1 MTTPAELQEKTLDA
15 MEDARRAEI
24 GRTIGKFISWGMGSG
39 TLLVWAIWLFAPKYT
54 QFFWYGLALLP
65 SAGIGFLFPLFERRN
80 RVRLWGILFQG
91 SATFVAFLVP
101 LLVPA
106 ALVAMAIAYVVIF
119 VASGQVTG
127 SRSVL
132 WGTLFCILALAIDIL
147 VGDSFET
154 RMFPPLDPTTNAI
167 VSPILGGFLLAA
179 AALEVYLVMS
189 GQEKFYRL
197 AQLAKMES
205 EQAKAAAE
213 EAKALAE
220 EANRAKSSFL
230 ATMSHEIRTPMNA
243 VIGMTSLLLDTE
255 LTHAQRDYAM
265 TIRTSGDALLSI
277 INDILDFSKIE
288 AGRVELEQQPFELH
302 DCVEEAVSM
311 INNLAVEKGLEL
323 SCLIDRSVPAAIIG
337 DENRLRQIILNLLS
351 NSLKFTERGEI
362 ALSVTSRSAAAPDKY
377 ELHFAVR
384 DTGIGIPA
392 DRIERL
398 FKSFSQADSSTTR
411 KYGGTGLGL
420 AISKRLSE
428 LMGGKMWVESAGVAG
443 QGSTFHFTIVAK
455 PAEVPLRPFL
465 QTAQIDLR
473 GKRVLIVDDTETN
486 QRVMTLQTQAWG
498 MDALAVKSP
507 QEAIEQ
513 VRAGKTFDIGLI
525 DYQMP
530 DMDGLTLAAEIRKM
544 LGTRSFPLVL
554 VSSIGREL
562 TPSADIAAA
571 LTKPVRASQ
580 LYDVLIGLLAAKP
593 EARPQAPILAPTEF
607 DPQMANRLPLH
618 ILLAEDHAINQK
630 LALLTLGR
638 LGYRA
643 DVAANGLE
651 VLAALDRQPYDVI
664 LMDMQMPEMDGLEAT
679 RRIRERQAG
688 EAGPR
693 IIAMTANVTKEDRQA
708 CLEAGMNDY
717 LAKPIRV
724 GELVTALS
732 KVQPVPIKT
741 NT

>member
-1 MTTPAELQEKTLDA
+1 M
-15 MEDARRAEI
+15 
-24 GRTIGKFISWGMGSG
+24 
-39 TLLVWAIWLFAPKYT
+39 
-54 QFFWYGLALLP
+54 
-65 SAGIGFLFPLFERRN
+65 
-80 RVRLWGILFQG
+80 
-91 SATFVAFLVP
+91 
-101 LLVPA
+101 
-106 ALVAMAIAYVVIF
+106 
-119 VASGQVTG
+119 
-127 SRSVL
+127 
-132 WGTLFCILALAIDIL
+132 
-147 VGDSFET
+147 
-154 RMFPPLDPTTNAI
+154 
-167 VSPILGGFLLAA
+167 
-179 AALEVYLVMS
+179 
-189 GQEKFYRL
+189 
-197 AQLAKMES
+197 
-205 EQAKAAAE
+205 
-213 EAKALAE
+213 
-220 EANRAKSSFL
+220 
-230 ATMSHEIRTPMNA
+230 
-243 VIGMTSLLLDTE
+243 
-255 LTHAQRDYAM
+255 
-265 TIRTSGDALLSI
+265 
-277 INDILDFSKIE
+277 
-288 AGRVELEQQPFELH
+288 
-302 DCVEEAVSM
+302 
-311 INNLAVEKGLEL
+311 
-323 SCLIDRSVPAAIIG
+323 
-337 DENRLRQIILNLLS
+337 
-351 NSLKFTERGEI
+351 
-362 ALSVTSRSAAAPDKY
+362 
-377 ELHFAVR
+377 
-384 DTGIGIPA
+384 
-392 DRIERL
+392 
-398 FKSFSQADSSTTR
+398 
-411 KYGGTGLGL
+411 
-420 AISKRLSE
+420 
-428 LMGGKMWVESAGVAG
+428 
-443 QGSTFHFTIVAK
+443 AK

-498 MDALAVKSP
+498 MEALAIKSP

-513 VRAGKTFDIGLI
+513 LRAGKTFDIGLI

-530 DMDGLTLAAEIRKM
+530 DMDGLTLAAEIRKV

-562 TPSADIAAA
+562 IPSADIAAA
-571 LTKPVRASQ
+571 LIKPVRASQ

-732 KVQPVPIKT
+732 KVQPAPIKADT
-741 NT
+741 AVAAQPGKNQPAAEGVIDQAAINNLLSLVDGNRDDLKGLISSFINDTPKLLSDLHHALDTGDYELLRRAGHTLKSSCRDFGASRLAQLGKQLETLGKDKTIDGAAELLGEAEAEYGPVKIALEKIRAGE